1 MQLKKKGTK
10 QMIKPLNEQA
20 KLVLELLQNTS
31 FSDGVRAYSGRG
43 MSGRVCLGVELPRGA
58 LFELGYEM
66 ARAVYSEI
74 VFADTSIV
82 PAPHTDSMGHDIIA
96 YWPGATVQEYERE
109 EC

>member
-1 MQLKKKGTK
+1 
-10 QMIKPLNEQA
+10 MIKPLNEQA

-31 FSDGVRAYSGRG
+31 FSDGVRTYSGRG
-43 MSGRVCLGVELPRGA
+43 MSGRVCLGVEIPRSA

-82 PAPHTDSMGHDIIA
+82 PAPCTDSMGHDIIA
-96 YWPGATVQEYERE
+96 YWPGATVQEESAA